1 MLGSPAW
8 EHVGLRAVRAPA
20 LSSPLL
26 RCVHVSPG
34 IADTILGTHDKLSDG
49 YVVKYSKSFLV
60 FVIISTLSL
69 LLFAILSLKR
79 DERQTD

>member
-34 IADTILGTHDKLSDG
+34 IAELLGTHDKLSDG

-60 FVIISTLSL
+60 FVIVSTLSL